1 MRVVHILKDGSIVKD
16 ITGHVVRMEDAGPL
30 YQLIDNINQTGSKKK
45 IVHSEKSQE
54 VKVC

>member
-1 MRVVHILKDGSIVKD
+1 MGVVHILKDGSIVKD

-30 YQLIDNINQTGSKKK
+30 YQLIDDINRRGSKREK
-45 IVHSEKSQE
+45 VHSEKSHE